1 MTWPIPTTG
10 TQARP
15 GMQMQIRA
23 VTKTGH
29 CRDHQ
34 FHPRIRQ
41 RLAPSINRLTAM
53 RPIPI
58 KEAER
63 ILPLMSDLGGL
74 QIEGTLLRPEVPTGG
89 GGLRLSVEFDRSSA
103 GVGPGISHAAI
114 GTARYLWRTSG
125 EYASTPLPGSVQ
137 LSLGGAPGIDPRMPK
152 IPARGCFS
160 GRVWLSDGCGS
171 RCA

>member
-1 MTWPIPTTG
+1 
-10 TQARP
+10 
-15 GMQMQIRA
+15 
-23 VTKTGH
+23 
-29 CRDHQ
+29 
-34 FHPRIRQ
+34 
-41 RLAPSINRLTAM
+41 M

-137 LSLGGAPGIDPRMPK
+137 LSLGGAPWHRPENAEDPGTRMFFRPGL
-152 IPARGCFS
+152 AF
-160 GRVWLSDGCGS
+160 
-171 RCA
+171 